1 VAVRV
6 SARSGYD
13 LEYMLKGQAG
23 DGKERTAGG
32 YYMNAAQA
40 GEAPGRW
47 YGAGAAALG
56 FAHGSQ
62 VAPEAFRKVY
72 SQVNPQTGEQLGR
85 KPGGYQKF
93 AEIYARLLA
102 AEPEATAERRLEL
115 EREAA
120 KGARRSPIYTDS
132 AAEFDK
138 TISVV
143 HASIRE
149 NGRRAHEAGDTEAER
164 FWTVKEQRWQEILQE
179 AARAGIEH
187 MAYHAGW
194 TRTGYHGKRVDGVEL
209 GRWERALPVV
219 TAWLQ
224 GTNREG
230 EPHDHVHVV
239 WARMALTESDG
250 KWRAL
255 DTMRLRGQL
264 GAMAAVCAAYVESAL
279 TREFGVE
286 WVARKD
292 GLGNEL
298 AGVTPEWKD
307 AYSTRTQKVDAK
319 QAELAAS
326 FEAKYGHAPNQREM
340 LFIRHAA
347 RDQSKRAKKN
357 EPVDWNKLTETWDT
371 TMGGQLAG
379 LADEVLWRRHTG
391 QPSQVPS
398 AELQEQAIRTALDR
412 MQREHSTWTRADLV
426 KALGWACGPQFANM
440 DPDTRIDLL
449 HDMATRA
456 LSAGYG
462 VVCLEAPDPV
472 PVPPSLRRDYDGRS
486 VYTAPGTERYATRGT
501 LDREQELV
509 ERSRRPGAPHL
520 SRESAAASLGAD
532 AATLD
537 RVLHAAARDA
547 TQTTRTGLRH
557 DQAAM
562 VYEAL
567 ISPRRVSVGVG
578 PAGSGKTHTVGAGA
592 QAWHARGGHVIGIT
606 ASQAARNVLHRA
618 GIEHAENSTVFLNR
632 IDAGDRLPA
641 RTLIVIDEGSTLSM
655 GDLAR
660 IVEVAERDD
669 AKVFITG
676 DHQQLAAV
684 EAGGGMNL
692 LARQLGHTQLAQP
705 VRFRE
710 PWEPKAS
717 LRLRVGDQ
725 AALDEYDEHGRIS
738 GGNRNHVFED
748 ARKAYVAGRWAGQ
761 DMLLMAYTRE
771 DCREL
776 SRMIRDDLIHL
787 GLVDGGRA
795 ATIAEGVQA
804 SAGDMIVAR
813 ENDHNVT
820 TDDGHELTNGDIF
833 RVEKVTDWGMIVR
846 RVLEA
851 GDDGQPR
858 FAATTFLYRKHRYA
872 TTDLGYAVTAHNG
885 MGGTVGRGEAVFT
898 GGETREW
905 TYVAMTRGRE
915 RNTARVVTR
924 PREANPRPGTDKD
937 PELARYG
944 YIEAERAGLP
954 PEQRDREDERLR
966 EPIGV
971 LADALEREAGEEAA
985 TEYQHRQ
992 QVQADHLG
1000 LLHARWQD
1008 LTRTADQERYR
1019 QILARHLPP
1028 EYRAAPDTEKSA
1040 WLWRTMK
1047 QAELAGYDLHEAVGV
1062 AIRRRSLAGSRD
1074 VHAVVDD
1081 RLRKDTQPSMPQPR
1095 GRYASRVPPVI
1106 GADRQQHLRDLARAM
1121 DDRKEWLGQAAAET
1135 SAPWAVTALGPVPGE
1150 PAARSDWQKRA
1161 AHIGAYRELYGHDD
1175 PADPI
1180 GPEPSSDAPE
1190 RQADWHTAR
1199 DAITR
1204 AGAEDMRDEQAF
1216 PETKLWHMRGTYR
1229 AETAWAP
1236 AHPGRKLRDIRRQ
1249 AELTRQQRVRARA
1262 EAGAARKRGEADAAA
1277 RHDQL
1282 EASAGALAGHYDRM
1296 EASLAEQAEDRK
1308 TWEKLTASPRRLAR
1322 AADAELRRRY
1332 PDRPM
1337 EPLRSAEPEIDDQ
1350 TSTEPE
1356 PGDDGQPSQPEWV
1369 RRLEVDREVFR
1380 AKAEDRQNVRVP
1392 AEDHEWEDEGEAW
1405 PEAEDTHDAI
1415 LQPPPPEPTLPPAAQ
1430 RAAETAREAEP
1441 ERGELS

>member
-56 FAHGSQ
+56 FAPGSQ
-62 VAPEAFRKVY
+62 VAPEPFRKVY
-72 SQVNPQTGEQLGR
+72 SQVNPHSGEQLGR

-102 AEPEATAERRLEL
+102 GEPEATAERRLEL

-120 KGARRSPIYTDS
+120 KAARRSPVYTDS

-149 NGRRAHEAGDTEAER
+149 NARRAARDGDTEAEQ
-164 FWTVKEQRWQEILQE
+164 FWTAKEQRWQEILQE
-179 AARAGIEH
+179 AARAGIEY
-187 MAYHAGW
+187 MAHHAGW
-194 TRTGYHGKRVDGVEL
+194 TRTGYHGKRVDGTEP
-209 GRWERALPVV
+209 GRWERALPVI

-224 GTNREG
+224 GTNRDG

-250 KWRAL
+250 KWRSL

-264 GAMAAVCAAYVESAL
+264 GGMAAVCAAYVESTL

-286 WVARKD
+286 WVARED

-298 AGVTPEWKD
+298 VGVTPEWKD

-326 FEAKYGHAPNQREM
+326 FEAKYGHAPNKREM
-340 LFIRHAA
+340 VFIRHAA

-357 EPVDWNKLTETWDT
+357 EPVDWDKLTETWDT
-371 TMGGQLAG
+371 TMGGQLAS
-379 LADEVLWRRHTG
+379 LAGNVLFTRHTG
-391 QPSQVPS
+391 QPSQVAS
-398 AELQEQAIRTALDR
+398 AELQEQAIRTALHR
-412 MQREHSTWTRADLV
+412 MEQEHSTWTRADLL
-426 KALGWACGPQFANM
+426 KAIGWACGPQFAHM
-440 DPDTRIDLL
+440 DPDARIGLL
-449 HDMATRA
+449 QDMTTRA

-486 VYTAPGTERYATRGT
+486 VYTAPGTERYATRGQ
-501 LDREQELV
+501 LSREEQLV
-509 ERSRRPGAPHL
+509 ERARRPGAPHL
-520 SRESAAASLGAD
+520 ARETAAARLGAD
-532 AATLD
+532 ADALD

-547 TQTTRTGLRH
+547 TQTTQTGLRY

-578 PAGSGKTHTVGAGA
+578 PAGSGKTTTVAAGA
-592 QAWHARGGHVIGIT
+592 KAWQAGGGQVVGIAAAQS
-606 ASQAARNVLHRA
+606 ASNVLHRA
-618 GIEHAENSTVFLNR
+618 GVDVSENSTVFLNR
-632 IDAGDRLPA
+632 VKGEGLPP

-655 GDLAR
+655 PHLAE
-660 IVEVAERDD
+660 VTEVAERYD
-669 AKVFITG
+669 AKVLITG

-684 EAGGGMNL
+684 QAGGGMNL
-692 LARQLGHTQLAQP
+692 LARTLGHTQLTEP
-705 VRFRE
+705 VRFAHR
-710 PWEPKAS
+710 WERDAS
-717 LRLRVGDQ
+717 LRLRKGDP
-725 AALDEYDEHGRIS
+725 AALDAYDEHGRIT
-738 GGNRNHVFED
+738 GGSRREVFEE
-748 ARKAYVAGRWAGQ
+748 ARKAYVAGRLAGQ
-761 DMLLMAYTRE
+761 DVLLMAYTRE

-776 SRMIRDDLIHL
+776 SRMIRDDLIHH
-787 GLVDGGRA
+787 GLADGGRE
-795 ATIAEGVQA
+795 ATIDEGVKA
-804 SAGDMIVAR
+804 SAGDIIVAR
-813 ENDHNVT
+813 KNRRRE
-820 TDDGHELTNGDIF
+820 TDPGHTLTNGDLF
-833 RVEKVTDWGMIVR
+833 KVEKVTDHGMMVR
-846 RVLEA
+846 RLLEA
-851 GDDGQPR
+851 DPETGQPR
-858 FAATTFLYRKHRYA
+858 LAEQAFLYRDHWYA

-898 GGETREW
+898 GSETREW
-905 TYVAMTRGRE
+905 AYVAMTRGRD
-915 RNTARVVTR
+915 RNTARVITR
-924 PREANPRPGTDKD
+924 PREADPKPGTVKD
-937 PELARYG
+937 FELARYKH
-944 YIEAERAGLP
+944 IEAERAGLP
-954 PEQRDREDERLR
+954 PEERDRQDARLL

-971 LADALEREAGEEAA
+971 LADCLDREAGEEAA

-992 QVQADHLG
+992 NVQADHLG

-1008 LTRTADQERYR
+1008 LTRAADQDRYR
-1019 QILARHLPP
+1019 QILARHLPQ
-1028 EYRAAPDTEKSA
+1028 EYRAASDTEKSA

-1047 QAELAGYDLHEAVGV
+1047 QAELAGYDLDEAVGV
-1062 AIRRRSLAGSRD
+1062 AIRKRSLAGSRD

-1081 RLRKDTQPSMPQPR
+1081 RLRKDTQPSMPQSQ

-1106 GADRQQHLRDLARAM
+1106 GAEQQQHLRDLARAM
-1121 DDRKEWLGQAAAET
+1121 DERKEWIGQAAAET
-1135 SAPWAVTALGPVPGE
+1135 SAPWAVAALGPVPAD
-1150 PAARSDWQKRA
+1150 PSQRADWQKRA
-1161 AHIGAYRELYGHDD
+1161 ADIGAYRELYGHDD

-1180 GPEPSSDAPE
+1180 GPEPSADAPE
-1190 RQADWHTAR
+1190 RQADWHTAQA
-1199 DAITR
+1199 AITR
-1204 AGAEDMRDEQAF
+1204 TGAKDMRDEQAF

-1249 AELTRQQRVRARA
+1249 AEVTRQQRVRARA
-1262 EAGAARKRGEADAAA
+1262 EADTARKRGEADAAA

-1308 TWEKLTASPRRLAR
+1308 TWEKLTATPRRLAR

-1332 PDRPM
+1332 PERDI
-1337 EPLRSAEPEIDDQ
+1337 EPLKSAEPEIDDQ
-1350 TSTEPE
+1350 ASIEPE
-1356 PGDDGQPSQPEWV
+1356 QDDDGQPSQPEWV

-1380 AKAEDRQNVRVP
+1380 SKAGERQNVRVP

-1405 PEAEDTHDAI
+1405 PEAEDAHDAI
-1415 LQPPPPEPTLPPAAQ
+1415 LQPPPPETTLPPAAQ
-1430 RAAETAREAEP
+1430 RAAEAAEHAEP